1 MMLGVGGGGVLI
13 FFKVML
19 LGDLGGCFKSFRY
32 FLKCNAME
40 GLRGLGW
47 EEGWRVRFF
56 FNIMLLGISRL
67 GGGVLNFVNVMF
79 LGG

>member
-1 MMLGVGGGGVLI
+1 MLGVGGGGVLI

-32 FLKCNAME
+32 FLKCNAIE

-47 EEGWRVRFF
+47 EEG
-56 FNIMLLGISRL
+56 
-67 GGGVLNFVNVMF
+67 
-79 LGG
+79 